1 MSKSIEFIGRVH
13 SDLKGPFPRTRQGY
27 QYYISFFEES
37 TGLINIELLKFK
49 DNGLATFKNYKAL
62 QEKHSGCQLKA
73 LHTDGGEYMGE
84 FDDYFKENGISYE
97 VTISYLLE

>member
-1 MSKSIEFIGRVH
+1 MH

-62 QEKHSGCQLKA
+62 HKKHSGCQLKT
-73 LHTDGGEYMGE
+73 LHTDRGEYMGK

-97 VTISYLLE
+97 ITISYLFE